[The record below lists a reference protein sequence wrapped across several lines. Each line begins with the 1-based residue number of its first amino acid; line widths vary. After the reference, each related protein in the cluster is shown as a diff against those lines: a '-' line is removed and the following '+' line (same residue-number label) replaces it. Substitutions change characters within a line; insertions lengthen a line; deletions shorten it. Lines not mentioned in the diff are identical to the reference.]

1 MRPPI
6 CAICGN
12 DFREAFNEGGMI
24 HFKFSETDI
33 EFNKSVKNEGITGH
47 PAGLEWFCGIHF
59 KIAKKYRHLH
69 LSDALVRIKE
79 HLS

>member
-24 HFKFSETDI
+24 HFKI
-33 EFNKSVKNEGITGH
+33 V
-47 PAGLEWFCGIHF
+47 
-59 KIAKKYRHLH
+59 KKYRHLH